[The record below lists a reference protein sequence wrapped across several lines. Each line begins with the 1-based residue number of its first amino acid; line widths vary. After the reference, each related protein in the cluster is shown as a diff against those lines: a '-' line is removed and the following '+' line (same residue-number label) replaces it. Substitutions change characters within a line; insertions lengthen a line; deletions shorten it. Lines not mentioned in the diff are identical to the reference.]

1 MNRYPLYITR
11 YVRIIR
17 YWCRLLYTNNII
29 LSSIYK
35 NAVEE
40 HSKGCRNWVG
50 NVKAILNEFGFTN
63 IWIYPGLYD
72 LKHFSYIFKQ
82 RLLDCFTQKWHSD
95 LQENR
100 ALVLYKHFKVDFS
113 YEPYLNFY
121 PTKFR
126 VALSKLRLSAHSLLI
141 ETGRYARSRIDR
153 SERRCTFCDTDDLED
168 EYHFT
173 LICSRY
179 IEIRRLYLKQYY

>member
-1 MNRYPLYITR
+1 MQNRGT
-11 YVRIIR
+11 
-17 YWCRLLYTNNII
+17 C
-29 LSSIYK
+29 
-35 NAVEE
+35 
-40 HSKGCRNWVG
+40 
-50 NVKAILNEFGFTN
+50 FGFTN
-63 IWIYPGLYD
+63 IWINPGLYD
-72 LKHFSYIFKQ
+72 LKHFPYIFKQ

-141 ETGRYARSRIDR
+141 ETGRYARSKIDR
-153 SERRCTFCDTDDLED
+153 SERRCTFCDTGDLED

-179 IEIRRLYLKQYY
+179 IEIRRLYLKQYYYRHPSVHKFIQLMQTSNKKELKNLCRYLFEAFNIRKSATVN